1 MRVLVLDDIK
11 HRHDTFDRTYD
22 GPDDEVVHSYRYFH
36 FLDMLLTCKWDLVHL
51 DHDLGDFVDN
61 ADTYVDGWGKTQ
73 EYNGQHAAMR
83 ICELEDDRL
92 PDRVIIH
99 SVNPVGA
106 RAMKAMLFRRGVPVT
121 WEPFGDLPDLAL

>member
-1 MRVLVLDDIK
+1 MRVLVLDDNVF
-11 HRHDTFDRTYD
+11 RHDTFDRTYD

-36 FLDMLLTCKWDLVHL
+36 FLHLLLTCKWDLVHL
-51 DHDLGDFVDN
+51 DHDLGDFVDD
-61 ADTYVDGWGKTQ
+61 ADTYYDGWGKKQ

-99 SVNPVGA
+99 SVNPAGA
-106 RAMKAMLFRRGVPVT
+106 RAMKSMLFRRGVPVT
-121 WEPFGDLPDLAL
+121 WEPFGDLPDLTL